1 MKKYGKCK
9 AIFLAIC
16 ESAKNDDPHP
26 TAIKSLCATRWLCRL
41 EAIQSALD
49 QYPVFLQS
57 LEEMKS
63 GVTDTAMKA
72 NGLLERFQKGKVF
85 LGLTM
90 ATKPVAMLEQLNRA
104 LQAKAANV
112 SGIVEAVKI

>member
-1 MKKYGKCK
+1 MKKSGKCK
-9 AIFLAIC
+9 DIFLAIC
-16 ESAKNDDPHP
+16 ESAKDDDPHP

-41 EAIQSALD
+41 EATIQSALD

-57 LEEMKS
+57 LEEVKS

-104 LQAKAANV
+104 LQAKSANV
-112 SGIVEAVKI
+112 SGQSQ